1 MPYKICETCGE
12 SFFHDHG
19 EGWKTVC
26 VGCFKRKK
34 SAERGGYDPDQVV
47 VDRLELAKLRRDA
60 EFYRGMYFTTLAE
73 RNEYRPTSGL
83 NILEKLKP
91 LISDLLFLAHP
102 DKHGGSDP
110 RATRATQALLDLRRE
125 VSA

>member
-1 MPYKICETCGE
+1 MPYKYCADCGE

-19 EGWKTVC
+19 QEWKTVC
-26 VGCFKRKK
+26 VSCFKRKK
-34 SAERGGYDPDQVV
+34 SAERGGYDPDQVI

-60 EFYRGMYFTTLAE
+60 EFYRGLYFTALAE
-73 RNEYRPTSGL
+73 RNGYKPASDP
-83 NILEKLKP
+83 NILDKLKP
-91 LISDLLFLAHP
+91 LISDLILLCHP

-110 RATRATQALLDLRRE
+110 RATRATQALLDIRRE